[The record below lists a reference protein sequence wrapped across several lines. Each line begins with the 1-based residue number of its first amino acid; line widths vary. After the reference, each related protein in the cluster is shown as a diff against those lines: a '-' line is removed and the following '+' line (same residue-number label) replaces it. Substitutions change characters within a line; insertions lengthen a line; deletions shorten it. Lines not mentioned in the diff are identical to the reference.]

1 MKRFSIVLMMLAC
14 VAMAAFGSG
23 SSESAS
29 SDGVVEIEFF
39 SLKPEAVDC
48 YQELVD
54 EFNAANPDINVTLTS
69 TADAQTVFLTR
80 VATNTVPECCYVF
93 FNATYEEFFR
103 EGLFIDLTDDPL
115 LDLVQPS
122 IAEMAE
128 VDGRNYSIPVT
139 LSPSGIYYNKD
150 MFAEHGW
157 TMPDTYEG
165 LIELCK
171 EMEAAGIQPFAFSD
185 KDAHTIGQQAERLIN
200 GNINVDVISKFEA
213 VGAGET
219 SWTKE
224 PEMRELAEMLLELRE
239 YGPADNLGMSHEQAI
254 AEFVNGKVAMIISG
268 TWAATTINQANVTFD
283 YEMLPF
289 PSYDGRP
296 VYLSTCPDTCYAIS
310 ASASPEKQE
319 ASRRFLEFLLSS
331 EALGKW
337 LQTDLSPNMA
347 VNADYGV
354 ECFSVINDMLS
365 EGAMVMLPSVLQPA
379 GFRVDWQVAVQQL
392 FIDHDIDAFLA
403 KSDELTVDY
412 YN

>member
-165 LIELCK
+165 LIALCQ

-239 YGPADNLGMSHEQAI
+239 YGVIHMC
-254 AEFVNGKVAMIISG
+254 
-268 TWAATTINQANVTFD
+268 
-283 YEMLPF
+283 Y
-289 PSYDGRP
+289 P

-347 VNADYGV
+347 VNADYNV